1 MSQENLDLVRSI
13 YADWERGDFSSADW
27 AHRDIEFGSV
37 DGPEPGRW
45 RGREA
50 MSRRYGDWLRG
61 FKAFRAEP
69 ERYLVVD
76 ERRILVFVHNSGRG
90 RTSGL
95 EFEQRTVANLFEIE
109 DCLVIRLVLYWYRD
123 RALADLGLKE

>member
-1 MSQENLDLVRSI
+1 MSQENVEIVQAI
-13 YADWERGDFSSADW
+13 YAAWERGDFSSADW
-27 AHRDIEFGSV
+27 AHRDIEFRFA

-50 MSRRYGDWLRG
+50 MSRRYGDFLGG

-76 ERRILVFVHNSGRG
+76 EHRILVLVHNSGQG

-95 EFEQRTVANLFEIE
+95 EFGQRTVANLFEIE
-109 DCLVIRLVLYWYRD
+109 DGLVTRLVIYWDRN
-123 RALADLGLKE
+123 RALANLGLSE

>member
-1 MSQENLDLVRSI
+1 MSQENVGIVQAI
-13 YADWERGDFSSADW
+13 YAAWERGDFGSADW
-27 AHRDIEFGSV
+27 AHRDIEFGFA

-50 MSRRYGDWLRG
+50 MSRRYGDFLRG

-69 ERYLVVD
+69 ERYFVVD
-76 ERRILVFVHNSGRG
+76 EHRILVLVHNSGLG

-95 EFEQRTVANLFEIE
+95 EFGQRSVANLFEIE
-109 DCLVIRLVLYWYRD
+109 DGLVTRLVIYWDRN
-123 RALADLGLKE
+123 RALANLGLSE